1 MSLKNDLNDVLHDI
15 FEGQKEVAVFV
26 VSGKYYYVVDDKEN
40 YCIDVGMEYKAYIDS
55 GDMDAGLYDEAVA
68 NFRSGIPVLD
78 VNTFSQYLDAGSVID
93 FSVEDM
99 RGFFRFGYSPE
110 YLFEIYR
117 HVEAIVSNDAE
128 GRLDELDKLRMRL
141 PKFFIDLD
149 NKVLRHTDW
158 DRVHEDYA
166 PLGWD
171 AKASSDFDKLI
182 PAENKYW
189 VVNDMDFWILYS

>member
-1 MSLKNDLNDVLHDI
+1 M
-15 FEGQKEVAVFV
+15 
-26 VSGKYYYVVDDKEN
+26 
-40 YCIDVGMEYKAYIDS
+40 
-55 GDMDAGLYDEAVA
+55 
-68 NFRSGIPVLD
+68 LD
-78 VNTFSQYLDAGSVID
+78 VNTFSQYLDAGSVIE

-99 RGFFRFGYSPE
+99 RGFFHFGYSAE

-158 DRVHEDYA
+158 DRAHEDYA
-166 PLGWD
+166 LLGWD